1 MYYSTVIAGG
11 DEPRPDGGVRA
22 GINPAPTDAPHGGI
36 DCDTADAVLIVTPS
50 HRGIDDDTVG
60 AGFIPALHPQN
71 ISKIWARENGLPCGG

>member
-36 DCDTADAVLIVTPS
+36 DCDAAPT
-50 HRGIDDDTVG
+50 RY
-60 AGFIPALHPQN
+60 
-71 ISKIWARENGLPCGG
+71 